1 MEKKNQ
7 KLTIIVGCLLL
18 VISVSLAY
26 FVGSVLINGTGSRGN
41 VTTARINGSVLSVEG
56 ILEFNDTNILP
67 GHKSVSSIKVT
78 ATGEPVLIP
87 YNLIWKGTNNLGTKL
102 NYTVYKT
109 TENINVSA
117 TCEEKRS
124 SLNGYTVLSE
134 ECTITNLNNLG
145 NIISSGSINTS
156 TSETKVTIAP
166 DEFITSSKSGEI
178 VYYYVILEYPNL
190 NEDQSSDMG
199 GTFEG
204 EVTVEESH
212 ASADI
217 NILGVY
223 LEQSDGTYKQV
234 DNVPNKES
242 NYTLNESKSTC
253 TNNAKPRWNREE
265 WALEVGSL
273 SQSGTECNIYFDG
286 SKTITDI
293 INKYEKSN
301 VRSSEVAID
310 TEADDK
316 KLYIAEDDYGTSY
329 AFAGQN
335 PNNFV
340 KFGNFYWRII
350 RINGNGSIRLIYNG
364 LTTEQTGDGT
374 IIGLSAFNEPAN
386 DNSYS
391 GYMYGTPGSSTYEA
405 THANINDSTIK
416 KVVDEWYASNILG
429 KSFESKIDIN
439 SSFCNDRKLIY
450 GTGVGGI
457 YTWYAPGYRL
467 VEGDN
472 YRTLQKLS
480 LKCSQDNDRLLFKN
494 ASQNYRGQK
503 VLNYPIGL
511 ITSDELVLAGAFGN
525 DIRDFWLKC
534 GRAYW
539 TMTSSGL
546 NVTAQII
553 RLVPDGAL
561 NVYRA
566 NKELGV
572 RPVIN
577 LRSDVKLSGNG
588 TINDPY
594 EVI

>member
-26 FVGSVLINGTGSRGN
+26 FVGNILINGTGSRGN

-156 TSETKVTIAP
+156 TSETKVTISS
-166 DEFITSSKSGEI
+166 DEFITSSKSGEV

-265 WALEVGSL
+265 WALEVRSL
-273 SQSGTECNIYFDG
+273 SQSGTDCNLYFDN
-286 SKTITDI
+286 SKTIAQI
-293 INKYEKSN
+293 IPTLNAK
-301 VRSSEVAID
+301 
-310 TEADDK
+310 TEAPDFSQ
-316 KLYIAEDDYGTSY
+316 IATTDEGVYAVEDGMYSGTSY
-329 AFAGQN
+329 YWRGAATTNYVQFAG
-335 PNNFV
+335 FC
-340 KFGNFYWRII
+340 WRIV
-350 RINGNGSIRLIYNG
+350 RINGDGTMRLIY
-364 LTTEQTGDGT
+364 D
-374 IIGLSAFNEPAN
+374 
-386 DNSYS
+386 
-391 GYMYGTPGSSTYEA
+391 GSSCHNNGEVTTDSIA
-405 THANINDSTIK
+405 VANVAYNENYNRSEYVGWKYTEGMQRPNSTIEGTEAPIK
-416 KVVDEWYASNILG
+416 TALENWYNTNL
-429 KSFESKIDIN
+429 KSQESKIADGKY
-439 SSFCNDRKLIY
+439 CNDRNTKSGQSWASAPSDSFNYAAYERIREKYNPTLSCTTLDTY
-450 GTGVGGI
+450 TLKVGLL
-457 YTWYAPGYRL
+457 TADEAVYAG
-467 VEGDN
+467 G
-472 YRTLQKLS
+472 K
-480 LKCSQDNDRLLFKN
+480 
-494 ASQNYRGQK
+494 
-503 VLNYPIGL
+503 
-511 ITSDELVLAGAFGN
+511 DENNISYYLYNGH
-525 DIRDFWLKC
+525 D
-534 GRAYW
+534 YW
-539 TMTSSGL
+539 TMSPFWWSSTNAQVFLVTSDGFL
-546 NVTAQII
+546 NGHY
-553 RLVPDGAL
+553 RL
-561 NVYRA
+561 NST
-566 NKELGV
+566 LGV

-577 LRSDVKLSGNG
+577 LNANINLSGN
-588 TINDPY
+588 
-594 EVI
+594 

>member
-156 TSETKVTIAP
+156 TSETKVTISS

-293 INKYEKSN
+293 IPTLNAK
-301 VRSSEVAID
+301 
-310 TEADDK
+310 TESPDFSQ
-316 KLYIAEDDYGTSY
+316 IATTDEGVYAVSDGMYGGTSY
-329 AFAGQN
+329 YWRGATTTN
-335 PNNFV
+335 YV
-340 KFGNFYWRII
+340 RFGGYCWRII
-350 RINGNGSIRLIYNG
+350 RINGDGTMRLIYDGTTCHNNG
-364 LTTEQTGDGT
+364 EVTTDSIAVANTVYNPNYNRSEYVGWKYTEGLQRPNSTTEGTDAPIKTTLENWYNTNLKSQETKIADGK
-374 IIGLSAFNEPAN
+374 
-386 DNSYS
+386 Y
-391 GYMYGTPGSSTYEA
+391 
-405 THANINDSTIK
+405 
-416 KVVDEWYASNILG
+416 
-429 KSFESKIDIN
+429 
-439 SSFCNDRKLIY
+439 CNDRNVASGYSWASAPSSTFYYAAYKR
-450 GTGVGGI
+450 I
-457 YTWYAPGYRL
+457 YTDRAPSLSCASLDTY
-467 VEGDN
+467 
-472 YRTLQKLS
+472 S
-480 LKCSQDNDRLLFKN
+480 LK
-494 ASQNYRGQK
+494 
-503 VLNYPIGL
+503 VGL
-511 ITSDELVLAGAFGN
+511 ITADEVMYAGGLN
-525 DIRDFWLKC
+525 TNNTSYYLYN
-534 GRAYW
+534 GQNYW
-539 TMTSSGL
+539 TMSPFFWYATYSVANVFIVYSNGYLSNSSV
-546 NVTAQII
+546 NDA
-553 RLVPDGAL
+553 R
-561 NVYRA
+561 
-566 NKELGV
+566 GV

-577 LRSDVKLSGNG
+577 LKADTLFASGG
-588 TINDPY
+588 TGTRTNPY
-594 EVI
+594 VVL

>member
-265 WALEVGSL
+265 WALEVRSL
-273 SQSGTECNIYFDG
+273 SQSGTDCNLYFDN
-286 SKTITDI
+286 SKTIVQI
-293 INKYEKSN
+293 IPTLNAK
-301 VRSSEVAID
+301 
-310 TEADDK
+310 TEAPDFSQ
-316 KLYIAEDDYGTSY
+316 IADTDEGVYAVEDGMYSGTSY
-329 AFAGQN
+329 YWRGAATTNYVQ
-335 PNNFV
+335 
-340 KFGNFYWRII
+340 FGGYCWRII
-350 RINGNGSIRLIYNG
+350 RINGDGTMRLIYDGTTCHNNG
-364 LTTEQTGDGT
+364 EVTTDSIAIQNVAYNLEANRSEHVGWKYTEGLQRPSGTTE
-374 IIGLSAFNEPAN
+374 
-386 DNSYS
+386 
-391 GYMYGTPGSSTYEA
+391 GTPSNA
-405 THANINDSTIK
+405 KIK
-416 KVVDEWYASNILG
+416 LEEWYNTNLKSQETKIADG
-429 KSFESKIDIN
+429 KY
-439 SSFCNDRKLIY
+439 CNDRNVESGKTWSSTSSSMFYYAGYRRL
-450 GTGVGGI
+450 
-457 YTWYAPGYRL
+457 YTDYAP
-467 VEGDN
+467 
-472 YRTLQKLS
+472 TLSCETLDTYT
-480 LKCSQDNDRLLFKN
+480 LK
-494 ASQNYRGQK
+494 
-503 VLNYPIGL
+503 VGL
-511 ITSDELVLAGAFGN
+511 ITADEVMYAGGKN
-525 DIRDFWLKC
+525 TNNTSYYLYN
-534 GRAYW
+534 GQTYW
-539 TMTSSGL
+539 TMTPQQWYYENLANMESRVFFVNDYGY
-546 NVTAQII
+546 V
-553 RLVPDGAL
+553 DGWYSNNTFAL
-561 NVYRA
+561 
-566 NKELGV
+566 

-577 LRSDVKLSGNG
+577 LKANIKLSGNG

>member
-166 DEFITSSKSGEI
+166 DEFITSSKSGEV

-223 LEQSDGTYKQV
+223 LEQSDGTYKEV
-234 DNVPNKES
+234 TNIPNKES

-293 INKYEKSN
+293 IPTLNAK
-301 VRSSEVAID
+301 
-310 TEADDK
+310 TESPDFSQ
-316 KLYIAEDDYGTSY
+316 IATTDEGVYAVSDGMYGGTSY
-329 AFAGQN
+329 YWRGATTTN
-335 PNNFV
+335 YV
-340 KFGNFYWRII
+340 RFGGYCWRII
-350 RINGNGSIRLIYNG
+350 RINGDGTIRLIY
-364 LTTEQTGDGT
+364 DGT
-374 IIGLSAFNEPAN
+374 TCHNNGEITTDSIAVENVAYNLNYNKSEYAGWTYTEGLQRPTNNNE
-386 DNSYS
+386 
-391 GYMYGTPGSSTYEA
+391 GTPSNAKTKLE
-405 THANINDSTIK
+405 
-416 KVVDEWYASNILG
+416 EWYNTNLKSQETKIADG
-429 KSFESKIDIN
+429 KY
-439 SSFCNDRKLIY
+439 CNDRNTKSGQSWASAPSSTFY
-450 GTGVGGI
+450 
-457 YTWYAPGYRL
+457 YAPLERR
-467 VEGDN
+467 EAAN
-472 YRTLQKLS
+472 PTLSCPS
-480 LKCSQDNDRLLFKN
+480 LDTYTL
-494 ASQNYRGQK
+494 K
-503 VLNYPIGL
+503 VGL
-511 ITSDELVLAGAFGN
+511 ITSDEVMYAGGKAADNKQYYLYNGQN
-525 DIRDFWLKC
+525 
-534 GRAYW
+534 YW
-539 TMTSSGL
+539 TMSPDYWYYYSSSNL
-546 NVTAQII
+546 NINVFHVHLSGYLSDWGVT
-553 RLVPDGAL
+553 
-561 NVYRA
+561 YTY
-566 NKELGV
+566 GV

-577 LRSDVKLSGNG
+577 LNANINLSGNG
-588 TINDPY
+588 TMNDPY

>member
-156 TSETKVTIAP
+156 TSETKVTISS

-273 SQSGTECNIYFDG
+273 SQSGTDCNLYFDN
-286 SKTITDI
+286 SKTIAQI
-293 INKYEKSN
+293 IPTLNAK
-301 VRSSEVAID
+301 
-310 TEADDK
+310 TEAPDFSQ
-316 KLYIAEDDYGTSY
+316 IATTDEGVYAVEDGMYSGTSY
-329 AFAGQN
+329 YWRGAATTNYVQFAG
-335 PNNFV
+335 FC
-340 KFGNFYWRII
+340 WRIV
-350 RINGNGSIRLIYNG
+350 RINGDGTMRLIY
-364 LTTEQTGDGT
+364 D
-374 IIGLSAFNEPAN
+374 
-386 DNSYS
+386 
-391 GYMYGTPGSSTYEA
+391 GSSCHNNGEVTTDSIA
-405 THANINDSTIK
+405 VANVAYNENYNRSEYVGWKYTEGMQRPNSTIEGTEAPIK
-416 KVVDEWYASNILG
+416 TALENWYNTNL
-429 KSFESKIDIN
+429 KSQESKIADGKY
-439 SSFCNDRKLIY
+439 CNDRNTKSGQSWASAPSDSFNYAAYERIREKYNPTLSCTTLDTY
-450 GTGVGGI
+450 TLKVGLL
-457 YTWYAPGYRL
+457 TADEAVYAG
-467 VEGDN
+467 G
-472 YRTLQKLS
+472 K
-480 LKCSQDNDRLLFKN
+480 
-494 ASQNYRGQK
+494 
-503 VLNYPIGL
+503 
-511 ITSDELVLAGAFGN
+511 DENNISYYLYNGH
-525 DIRDFWLKC
+525 D
-534 GRAYW
+534 YW
-539 TMTSSGL
+539 TMSPFWWSSTNAQVFLVTSDGFL
-546 NVTAQII
+546 NGHY
-553 RLVPDGAL
+553 RL
-561 NVYRA
+561 NST
-566 NKELGV
+566 LGV

-577 LRSDVKLSGNG
+577 LNANINLSGNG

>member
-26 FVGSVLINGTGSRGN
+26 FVGNILINGTGSRGN

-156 TSETKVTIAP
+156 TSETKVTISS
-166 DEFITSSKSGEI
+166 DEFITSSKSGEV

-204 EVTVEESH
+204 EVTVEESK

-223 LEQSDGTYKQV
+223 LEQSDGTYKEV
-234 DNVPNKES
+234 TNVPNKES

-273 SQSGTECNIYFDG
+273 SQSGTECNIYFDN
-286 SKTITDI
+286 SRTITEI
-293 INKYEKSN
+293 IPTLNAK
-301 VRSSEVAID
+301 
-310 TEADDK
+310 TESPDFSQ
-316 KLYIAEDDYGTSY
+316 IATTDEGVYAVSDGMYGGTSY
-329 AFAGQN
+329 YWRGAATTN
-335 PNNFV
+335 YL
-340 KFGNFYWRII
+340 KFGEYCWRII
-350 RINGNGSIRLIYNG
+350 RINGDGTIRLIYDGTTCHNNG
-364 LTTEQTGDGT
+364 EVTTDNIAVANTAYNPNYNRSEYVGWKYTEGLQRPNSTTEGTDAPIKTTLENWYNTNLKSQETKIADGK
-374 IIGLSAFNEPAN
+374 
-386 DNSYS
+386 Y
-391 GYMYGTPGSSTYEA
+391 
-405 THANINDSTIK
+405 
-416 KVVDEWYASNILG
+416 
-429 KSFESKIDIN
+429 
-439 SSFCNDRKLIY
+439 CNDRNVENGQSWSSAPSSTFYYAGYKRL
-450 GTGVGGI
+450 
-457 YTWYAPGYRL
+457 YTDYAP
-467 VEGDN
+467 
-472 YRTLQKLS
+472 TLGCAVLDTYV
-480 LKCSQDNDRLLFKN
+480 LK
-494 ASQNYRGQK
+494 
-503 VLNYPIGL
+503 VGL
-511 ITSDELVLAGAFGN
+511 ITADEVMYAGGK
-525 DIRDFWLKC
+525 DIDNKQYYLYNGQDC
-534 GRAYW
+534 W
-539 TMTSSGL
+539 TMSPRYWWNSGYAYMFTVNSGGYL
-546 NVTAQII
+546 GGYFGVHGN
-553 RLVPDGAL
+553 
-561 NVYRA
+561 
-566 NKELGV
+566 LGV

-577 LRSDVKLSGNG
+577 LNANINLSGNG

>member
-156 TSETKVTIAP
+156 TSETKVTISS

-293 INKYEKSN
+293 IPTLNAK
-301 VRSSEVAID
+301 
-310 TEADDK
+310 TESPDFSQ
-316 KLYIAEDDYGTSY
+316 IATTDEGVYAVSDGMYGGTSY
-329 AFAGQN
+329 YWRGATTTN
-335 PNNFV
+335 YV
-340 KFGNFYWRII
+340 RFGGYCWRII
-350 RINGNGSIRLIYNG
+350 RINGDGTMRLIY
-364 LTTEQTGDGT
+364 DGT
-374 IIGLSAFNEPAN
+374 TCHNNGEVTTDSIAVANTVYNSSYNKSEYVGWKYTEGLQRPNSATEGTDATIKIALENWY
-386 DNSYS
+386 NSNIRNNTTYS
-391 GYMYGTPGSSTYEA
+391 G
-405 THANINDSTIK
+405 
-416 KVVDEWYASNILG
+416 KVADG
-429 KSFESKIDIN
+429 KY
-439 SSFCNDRKLIY
+439 CNDRNVQSGSTWTSVPSGSFNYVGYNRIN
-450 GTGVGGI
+450 TGAPTLSCAALDT
-457 YTWYAPGYRL
+457 YT
-467 VEGDN
+467 
-472 YRTLQKLS
+472 
-480 LKCSQDNDRLLFKN
+480 LK
-494 ASQNYRGQK
+494 
-503 VLNYPIGL
+503 VGL
-511 ITSDELVLAGAFGN
+511 ITADEVMYAGGKFANNTSYYLYNGH
-525 DIRDFWLKC
+525 D
-534 GRAYW
+534 YW
-539 TMTSSGL
+539 TMSPHFMDVGTSGSY
-546 NVTAQII
+546 ACMFY
-553 RLVPDGAL
+553 
-561 NVYRA
+561 VYS
-566 NKELGV
+566 NGYLYSWGV
-572 RPVIN
+572 NGEFGIRPVIN
-577 LRSDVKLSGNG
+577 LNANINLSGNG

>member
-26 FVGSVLINGTGSRGN
+26 FVGNILINGTGSRGN

-117 TCEEKRS
+117 TCEEKRGN
-124 SLNGYTVLSE
+124 LNGYTVLSE

-156 TSETKVTIAP
+156 TSETKVTISS
-166 DEFITSSKSGEI
+166 DEFITSSKSGEV

-293 INKYEKSN
+293 IPTLNAK
-301 VRSSEVAID
+301 
-310 TEADDK
+310 TETPDFSQ
-316 KLYIAEDDYGTSY
+316 IATTDEGVYAVSDGMYGGTSY
-329 AFAGQN
+329 YWRGAATTN
-335 PNNFV
+335 YL
-340 KFGNFYWRII
+340 KFGGYCWRII
-350 RINGNGSIRLIYNG
+350 RINGDGTIRLIYDGTTCHNNG
-364 LTTEQTGDGT
+364 EVTTNSIAVASTAYNPSYNKSEYVGWTYTEGLQRPNSTTE
-374 IIGLSAFNEPAN
+374 
-386 DNSYS
+386 
-391 GYMYGTPGSSTYEA
+391 GTPSNA
-405 THANINDSTIK
+405 KIK
-416 KVVDEWYASNILG
+416 LEEWYNTNL
-429 KSFESKIDIN
+429 KSQESKIADGKY
-439 SSFCNDRKLIY
+439 CNDRNTKSGQSWASAPSDSFNYAAYERIREKYNPTLSCTTLDTY
-450 GTGVGGI
+450 TLKVGLL
-457 YTWYAPGYRL
+457 TADEAVYAG
-467 VEGDN
+467 G
-472 YRTLQKLS
+472 K
-480 LKCSQDNDRLLFKN
+480 
-494 ASQNYRGQK
+494 
-503 VLNYPIGL
+503 
-511 ITSDELVLAGAFGN
+511 DENNISYYLYNGH
-525 DIRDFWLKC
+525 D
-534 GRAYW
+534 YW
-539 TMTSSGL
+539 TMSPFWWSSTNAQVFLVTSDGFL
-546 NVTAQII
+546 NGHY
-553 RLVPDGAL
+553 RL
-561 NVYRA
+561 NST
-566 NKELGV
+566 LGV

-577 LRSDVKLSGNG
+577 LNANINLSGNG

>member
-26 FVGSVLINGTGSRGN
+26 FVGNILISGTGSRGN

-156 TSETKVTIAP
+156 TSETKVTISS

-273 SQSGTECNIYFDG
+273 SQSGTDCNLYFDN
-286 SKTITDI
+286 SKTIAQI
-293 INKYEKSN
+293 IPTLNAK
-301 VRSSEVAID
+301 
-310 TEADDK
+310 TEAPDFSQ
-316 KLYIAEDDYGTSY
+316 IATTDEGVYAVEDGMYSGTSY
-329 AFAGQN
+329 YWRGAATTNYVQFAG
-335 PNNFV
+335 FC
-340 KFGNFYWRII
+340 WRIV
-350 RINGNGSIRLIYNG
+350 RINGDGTMRLIY
-364 LTTEQTGDGT
+364 D
-374 IIGLSAFNEPAN
+374 
-386 DNSYS
+386 
-391 GYMYGTPGSSTYEA
+391 GSSCHNNGEVTTDSIA
-405 THANINDSTIK
+405 VANVAYNENYNRSEYVGWKYTEGMQRPNSTIEGTEAPIK
-416 KVVDEWYASNILG
+416 TALENWYNTNL
-429 KSFESKIDIN
+429 KSQESKIADGKY
-439 SSFCNDRKLIY
+439 CNDRNTKSGQSWASAPSDSFNYAAYERIREKYNPTLSCTTLDTY
-450 GTGVGGI
+450 TLKVGLL
-457 YTWYAPGYRL
+457 TADEAVYAG
-467 VEGDN
+467 G
-472 YRTLQKLS
+472 K
-480 LKCSQDNDRLLFKN
+480 
-494 ASQNYRGQK
+494 
-503 VLNYPIGL
+503 
-511 ITSDELVLAGAFGN
+511 DENNISYYLYNGH
-525 DIRDFWLKC
+525 D
-534 GRAYW
+534 YW
-539 TMTSSGL
+539 TMSPFWWSSTNAQVFLVTSDGFL
-546 NVTAQII
+546 NGHY
-553 RLVPDGAL
+553 RL
-561 NVYRA
+561 NST
-566 NKELGV
+566 LGV

-577 LRSDVKLSGNG
+577 LNANINLSGNG

>member
-26 FVGSVLINGTGSRGN
+26 FVGNILISGTGSRGN

-273 SQSGTECNIYFDG
+273 SQSGTDCNLYFDN
-286 SKTITDI
+286 SKTIAQI
-293 INKYEKSN
+293 IPTLNAK
-301 VRSSEVAID
+301 
-310 TEADDK
+310 TEAPDFSQ
-316 KLYIAEDDYGTSY
+316 IATTDEGVYAVEDGMYSGTSY
-329 AFAGQN
+329 YWRGAATTNYVQFAG
-335 PNNFV
+335 FC
-340 KFGNFYWRII
+340 WRIV
-350 RINGNGSIRLIYNG
+350 RINGDGTMRLIY
-364 LTTEQTGDGT
+364 D
-374 IIGLSAFNEPAN
+374 
-386 DNSYS
+386 
-391 GYMYGTPGSSTYEA
+391 GSSCHNNGEVTTDSIA
-405 THANINDSTIK
+405 VANVAYNENYNRSEYVGWKYTEGMQRPNSTIEGTEAPIK
-416 KVVDEWYASNILG
+416 TALENWYNTNL
-429 KSFESKIDIN
+429 KSQESKIADGKY
-439 SSFCNDRKLIY
+439 CNDRNTKSGQSWASAPSDSFNYAAYERIREKYNPTLSCTTLDTY
-450 GTGVGGI
+450 TLKVGLL
-457 YTWYAPGYRL
+457 TADEAVYAG
-467 VEGDN
+467 G
-472 YRTLQKLS
+472 K
-480 LKCSQDNDRLLFKN
+480 
-494 ASQNYRGQK
+494 
-503 VLNYPIGL
+503 
-511 ITSDELVLAGAFGN
+511 DENNISYYLYNGH
-525 DIRDFWLKC
+525 D
-534 GRAYW
+534 YW
-539 TMTSSGL
+539 TMSPFWWSSTNAQVFLVTSDGFL
-546 NVTAQII
+546 NGHY
-553 RLVPDGAL
+553 RL
-561 NVYRA
+561 NST
-566 NKELGV
+566 LGV

-577 LRSDVKLSGNG
+577 LNANINLSGNG

>member
-117 TCEEKRS
+117 TCEEKRGN
-124 SLNGYTVLSE
+124 LNGYTVLSE
-134 ECTITNLNNLG
+134 ECTITNINNLG

-166 DEFITSSKSGEI
+166 DEFITSSKSGEV

-293 INKYEKSN
+293 IPTLNAK
-301 VRSSEVAID
+301 
-310 TEADDK
+310 TETPDFSQ
-316 KLYIAEDDYGTSY
+316 IATTDEGVYAVSDGMYGGTSY
-329 AFAGQN
+329 YWRGAATTN
-335 PNNFV
+335 YL
-340 KFGNFYWRII
+340 KFGGYCWRII
-350 RINGNGSIRLIYNG
+350 RINGDGTIRLIYDGTTCHNNG
-364 LTTEQTGDGT
+364 EVTTNSIAVASTAYNPSYNKSEYVGWTYTEGLQRPNSTTE
-374 IIGLSAFNEPAN
+374 
-386 DNSYS
+386 
-391 GYMYGTPGSSTYEA
+391 GTPSNA
-405 THANINDSTIK
+405 KIK
-416 KVVDEWYASNILG
+416 LEEWYNTNL
-429 KSFESKIDIN
+429 KSQESKIADGKY
-439 SSFCNDRKLIY
+439 CNDRNTKSGQSWASAPSDSFNYAAYERIREKYNPTLSCTTLDTY
-450 GTGVGGI
+450 TLKVGLL
-457 YTWYAPGYRL
+457 TADEAVYAG
-467 VEGDN
+467 G
-472 YRTLQKLS
+472 K
-480 LKCSQDNDRLLFKN
+480 
-494 ASQNYRGQK
+494 
-503 VLNYPIGL
+503 
-511 ITSDELVLAGAFGN
+511 DENNISYYLYNGH
-525 DIRDFWLKC
+525 D
-534 GRAYW
+534 YW
-539 TMTSSGL
+539 TMSPFWWSSTNAQVFLVTSDGFL
-546 NVTAQII
+546 NGHY
-553 RLVPDGAL
+553 RL
-561 NVYRA
+561 NST
-566 NKELGV
+566 LGV

-577 LRSDVKLSGNG
+577 LNANINLSGNG